1 MGRFK
6 HVNKGWFAGIP
17 VSVVDSKAYKSLGG
31 NAAKLLTILSRHYN
45 SNNNGDLA
53 ITKSIIGDW
62 MTKNTMYSAK
72 DELFRKGFI
81 VINAYGGRSAFGRK
95 LPSLYALTY
104 YPMNELKERNGETR
118 YAHYQPNQS
127 SLNYWKKGANP
138 DYKTK
143 KQRDAQYKR
152 DVKKLQYPLLNNTPI
167 AQK

>member
-1 MGRFK
+1 MGRIK

-45 SNNNGDLA
+45 SSNNGNLA
-53 ITKSIIGDW
+53 ITKSIIGEW

-104 YPMNELKERNGETR
+104 YPMNELKERGGEVR
-118 YAHYQPNQS
+118 FAHYPPNQS
-127 SLNYWKKGANP
+127 SLNYWKKGINP
-138 DYKTK
+138 DYRTK

-152 DVKKLQYPLLNNTPI
+152 DVKKIIISITN
-167 AQK
+167 